1 MLNTLDSMILT
12 TAIKQYHKRAVY
24 STMDISDTEPEL
36 FQQESDSESG
46 VALRTNLFLMSLI
59 LRGRGRIV
67 RASMI

>member
-1 MLNTLDSMILT
+1 MLNTLDSIFLT
-12 TAIKQYHKRAVY
+12 TAIEQYHKRVVY
-24 STMDISDTEPEL
+24 TTTDISDTEPEL

-67 RASMI
+67 RA